1 MPEPLG
7 GTRVHS
13 HRHRRGAPG
22 PRCPNAIDDLI
33 SRFRDIAATGVASLW
48 LGQPFDLDAITAIA
62 VVGREVPDVELGTA
76 VSTTYPRHPIVMS
89 SQAQTTQSAIG
100 GRLRLGLGVSHREIV
115 EDRLGYFFER
125 PPAIFAS
132 TSKCSTGCSRMRRS
146 TFTVRPPWRT
156 RGVFPAT
163 SPAVPDRTSSSRRSG
178 PRMLRV
184 TGELADGTITWLA
197 GPRTLAEH
205 IVPILTKAAEGRA
218 RPKVIASLP
227 VCVTNRPDDVLERA
241 RAHLAMYDQFAAY
254 TAVLKRE
261 GADRAGDVA
270 IVGDE
275 AHVEKAINGLR
286 DAGATEFIGN
296 AWGFTTE
303 EEHDRTVALLGSLSE
318 RGVNR
323 AHSSTAPAEPP
334 RAGFGS

>member
-1 MPEPLG
+1 VSIPIG
-7 GTRVHS
+7 IAV
-13 HRHRRGAPG
+13 AP
-22 PRCPNAIDDLI
+22 PAPDVPNAIDDLI

-48 LGQPFDLDAITAIA
+48 LGQLFDLDAITAIA

-115 EDRLGYFFER
+115 EDRLGYSFER
-125 PPAIFAS
+125 PARHLREYLEVLNGLFENAEVDFH
-132 TSKCSTGCSRMRRS
+132 GAA
-146 TFTVRPPWRT
+146 TVADT
-156 RGVFPAT
+156 RGFPGHVPGSTRPDVLIAALG
-163 SPAVPDRTSSSRRSG
+163 PA
-178 PRMLRV
+178 MLRV

-318 RGVNR
+318 PGVNR